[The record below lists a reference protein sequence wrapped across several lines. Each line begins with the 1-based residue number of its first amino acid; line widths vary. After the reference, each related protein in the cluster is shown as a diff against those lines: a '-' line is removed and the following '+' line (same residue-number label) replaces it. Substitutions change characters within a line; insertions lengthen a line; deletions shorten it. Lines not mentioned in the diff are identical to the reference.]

1 MDEEEINSK
10 NNKKDE
16 DNKDNGAQNGAQKGG
31 YLPLIGMAFFLILVQ
46 LIALLMAQ
54 PFEANEMYVFE
65 EPESILNPLM
75 YIGLILAF
83 TVFLLVVIKL
93 KQDWFIHIFI
103 LFAVAS
109 TMYLVFD
116 ALIPNISALTFG
128 PSRLYDEPIDGFSLI
143 LTTLLTLAMY
153 KYPEW
158 YVIDIIGIVIGAG
171 VASIFG
177 ISLSII
183 PVIVLLSVLAIYDAI
198 SVYKTKHMI
207 TLAESVMDMKI
218 PILFVIPR
226 IRNYSFLKDS
236 KMGEGD
242 AYFMGLG
249 DAIIPSMLAVSAN
262 FFMDDVA
269 GVTRIGFINAPAL
282 GAIIGMLIGYSVL
295 MFFVGKGKPHAGL
308 PFLNSGAILGFLFA
322 CAVLGISFI

>member
-1 MDEEEINSK
+1 MDKLDEEEIDSK
-10 NNKKDE
+10 NNKNNG
-16 DNKDNGAQNGAQKGG
+16 DNKDNNKQKGD

-83 TVFLLVVIKL
+83 TVFLLIVIKL
-93 KQDWFIHIFI
+93 KQDWFIHVFI

-128 PSRLYDEPIDGFSLI
+128 PNRLYDEPIDGFSLI

-158 YVIDIIGIVIGAG
+158 YVIDIIGIIIGAG

-183 PVIVLLSVLAIYDAI
+183 PVIVLLSV
-198 SVYKTKHMI
+198 
-207 TLAESVMDMKI
+207 
-218 PILFVIPR
+218 
-226 IRNYSFLKDS
+226 
-236 KMGEGD
+236 
-242 AYFMGLG
+242 
-249 DAIIPSMLAVSAN
+249 
-262 FFMDDVA
+262 
-269 GVTRIGFINAPAL
+269 
-282 GAIIGMLIGYSVL
+282 
-295 MFFVGKGKPHAGL
+295 
-308 PFLNSGAILGFLFA
+308 
-322 CAVLGISFI
+322 